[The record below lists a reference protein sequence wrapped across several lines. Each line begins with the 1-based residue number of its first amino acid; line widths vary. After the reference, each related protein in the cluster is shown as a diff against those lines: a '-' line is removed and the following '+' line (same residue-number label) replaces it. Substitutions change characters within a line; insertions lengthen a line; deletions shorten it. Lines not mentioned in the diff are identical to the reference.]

1 MFPAPKDKQAAF
13 QEDPLEE
20 MMDVASAT
28 ECTGLMPTPP
38 ADDAQAESYTEL
50 YPVPQPPKPPKKMGR

>member
-1 MFPAPKDKQAAF
+1 MYPAPKDKQAAF

-38 ADDAQAESYTEL
+38 ANDAEAESYTEL
-50 YPVPQPPKPPKKMGR
+50 YPVPRPPKPPKEMGR

>member
-50 YPVPQPPKPPKKMGR
+50 YPVPRPPKPPKKMGR